1 MLNSTHIF
9 SIALKHHQ
17 AGDLVKAEEL
27 YRRIIAVEPR
37 HADALHLLGVM
48 ANQVGKPQVAVDLIT
63 RAIAINPTAT
73 EYHNNIANAL
83 KACGDTAKAK
93 TSYQQALLLDKRNA
107 NAHYNLGRLF
117 EEQGRLEEASRGYK
131 SALRCAPGMVAAH
144 ISLGDI
150 ATKSGNANLAVQ
162 HCKAAVRS
170 APRHAPAQN
179 ALGNALSAVQEM
191 DTAKACYERAIAINP
206 SYADAHYNLGNV
218 LRSHKN
224 YAGAIESYKR
234 AIELSPEQADVYNN
248 MGRTHAEMGNHEEAI
263 RWFKRAIELSSGFL
277 KAYQNLGVSQE
288 AEGNLAAATTSYHQ
302 GLELQP
308 EHQDLR
314 TNLGSVLVMQ
324 GYSDGIRYLEQIVEE
339 QPHSAEA
346 HWWLSAALL
355 LQGDYVRGWREYEWR
370 WHRDNF
376 TSPRL
381 EFKQP
386 QWQGKQLNGDSILLH
401 AEQGLGD
408 TLQFVRYAS
417 LVAER
422 GGRVILE
429 VQAGLHRLLEHL
441 PGVSVCLK
449 QGDPLPEFSCHC
461 PLMSLPFVF
470 GTTMETI
477 PPIDR
482 YLPTLWGGSRSPIP
496 TTHDRLK
503 VGLVWAGNP
512 GHLRDRMR
520 SISLKQFLPL
530 ASVASVSFIS
540 LQKGAAAIQAI
551 EGEFHLAN
559 PLDTAKDFY
568 DSAAVVAE
576 LDLVITVDT
585 SVAHLAGALGKPVW
599 ILLANLPDWRWGLQS
614 DTTPWYPTARLFR
627 QTYAGG
633 WEEVINKLAS
643 ELTLFANSKR
653 ISTAIPSNE
662 SSIAL
667 LLRTPLITQ

>member
-1 MLNSTHIF
+1 MLNAPHVF

-27 YRRIIAVEPR
+27 YHRILAVEPR

-48 ANQVGKPQVAVDLIT
+48 ANQMGKPQVAVDLIA

-73 EYHNNIANAL
+73 TYHNNIANAL
-83 KACGDTAKAK
+83 KACGDTAKAEA
-93 TSYQQALLLDKRNA
+93 SYRQALLLDKRNSDA
-107 NAHYNLGRLF
+107 YYNLGRLF
-117 EEQGRLEEASRGYK
+117 EEEGRLEEASLSYEA
-131 SALRCAPGMVAAH
+131 ALRCAPGMIAAH
-144 ISLGDI
+144 ISLGGI
-150 ATKSGNANLAVQ
+150 ATKTGHAKLAVQ
-162 HCKAAVRS
+162 HCEAAVRS

-179 ALGNALSAVQEM
+179 ALGNALLAVEEK
-191 DTAKACYERAIAINP
+191 DAAKAQYERAIAIDPN
-206 SYADAHYNLGNV
+206 YADPHYNLGNV
-218 LRSHKN
+218 LLSQKN
-224 YAGAIESYKR
+224 YAAAMENYKR
-234 AIELSPEQADVYNN
+234 AIELSPEHADVYNN
-248 MGRTHAEMGNHEEAI
+248 MGRTFAEMGHHEEAI
-263 RWFKRAIELSSGFL
+263 RWFHRTIELSPSFL

-288 AEGNLAAATTSYHQ
+288 AEGNLAAATASYRQ

-314 TNLGSVLVMQ
+314 INLGSVLVMQ
-324 GYSDGIRYLEQIVEE
+324 GDLEGIRYLEQIVEE
-339 QPHSAEA
+339 QPHSAKA

-355 LQGDYVRGWREYEWR
+355 LQGDYTRGWREYEWR
-370 WHRDNF
+370 WYREEF
-376 TSPRL
+376 TSPKR

-386 QWQGKQLNGDSILLH
+386 QWEGKPLDGASILLH

-429 VQAGLHRLLEHL
+429 VQPGLHRLLEHL

-449 QGDPLPEFSCHC
+449 QGDPLPEFNWHC

-470 GTTMETI
+470 NTTKETI
-477 PPIDR
+477 PAIDR
-482 YLPTLWGGSRSPIP
+482 YLPTLWEGSRSPIP
-496 TTHDRLK
+496 ATHDHLK
-503 VGLVWAGNP
+503 VGLVWAGNR

-520 SISLKQFLPL
+520 SISLKRFLPL
-530 ASVASVSFIS
+530 ASVGSVSFIS
-540 LQKGAAAIQAI
+540 LQKGEAAIQAI
-551 EGEFHLAN
+551 EGEFPFHLTN
-559 PLDTAKDFY
+559 PLDAARDFY

-585 SVAHLAGALGKPVW
+585 SVAHLAGTLGKPVW

-627 QTYAGG
+627 QTYSGG
-633 WEEVINKLAS
+633 WEEVMNKLAS
-643 ELTLFANSKR
+643 ELALFANSKK
-653 ISTAIPSNE
+653 ISSHSVE
-662 SSIAL
+662 
-667 LLRTPLITQ
+667 

>member
-1 MLNSTHIF
+1 MLNPMHIF

-48 ANQVGKPQVAVDLIT
+48 ANQVGKPQVAVDLIS
-63 RAIAINPTAT
+63 RAIAINPTSTA
-73 EYHNNIANAL
+73 YHNNIANAL
-83 KACGDTAKAK
+83 KACGDTAKAE
-93 TSYQQALLLDKRNA
+93 TSYQQALVLDKRNA
-107 NAHYNLGRLF
+107 DAHYNLGRLF
-117 EEQGRLEEASRGYK
+117 EEQGRLEEASRSYK
-131 SALRCAPGMVAAH
+131 SALRCAPGMVVAH

-150 ATKSGNANLAVQ
+150 ATKSDNANLAVQ

-179 ALGNALSAVQEM
+179 ALGNALLAVQEM

-224 YAGAIESYKR
+224 YAGALESYKR

-248 MGRTHAEMGNHEEAI
+248 MGRTHAEMGNHEKAI
-263 RWFKRAIELSSGFL
+263 RWFNRAIELSPGFL

-288 AEGNLAAATTSYHQ
+288 AQGNLAAATTSYHQ

-324 GYSDGIRYLEQIVEE
+324 GYTDGIRYLEQIVGE

-370 WHRDNF
+370 WQRENF
-376 TSPRL
+376 ISPRR
-381 EFKQP
+381 EFNQP

-449 QGDPLPEFSCHC
+449 QGDSLPEFSCHC

-482 YLPTLWGGSRSPIP
+482 YLSTLWGGSRSPIP

-530 ASVASVSFIS
+530 GSVASVSFIS

-559 PLDTAKDFY
+559 LLDTAKDFY

-643 ELTLFANSKR
+643 ELALFANSKR

-662 SSIAL
+662 NLAEREQL
-667 LLRTPLITQ
+667 HAV